1 MCKSQARRGTVS
13 FFFLERQARMPA
25 FYRLLYERRFFFCL
39 YATLWRQGVSLMKS
53 TRYAFGRALALL
65 CTFVFIS
72 FGFISCQ
79 TETEHETE
87 LDVYQIS
94 EDNALI
100 GEWKSSYDEIFAI
113 SSTSLSNGGSWGDCY
128 AGDSLLVSYTSE
140 AQTSGYIYIKYTR
153 AMNPDYSYSETAP
166 DVGKWYALSF
176 KNLTSSSIEI
186 SGAYK
191 TGGKTSAET
200 LEGALEEFSVENGYF
215 DSYSECVKS

>member
-1 MCKSQARRGTVS
+1 
-13 FFFLERQARMPA
+13 
-25 FYRLLYERRFFFCL
+25 
-39 YATLWRQGVSLMKS
+39 MKS

-87 LDVYQIS
+87 YVYVYQIS
-94 EDNALI
+94 DENILT
-100 GEWKSSYDEIFAI
+100 GEWKSSYGEIYAI

-176 KNLTSSSIEI
+176 KNLTSSSMEI
-186 SGAYK
+186 SGAFK
-191 TGGKTSAET
+191 KEGKTSTET
-200 LEGALEEFSVENGYF
+200 LEEAIKEFTVKNGYF
-215 DSYSECVKS
+215 DSYSECVKR

>member
-1 MCKSQARRGTVS
+1 
-13 FFFLERQARMPA
+13 
-25 FYRLLYERRFFFCL
+25 
-39 YATLWRQGVSLMKS
+39 MKS

-79 TETEHETE
+79 PDTGYETEYVNLTGKWA
-87 LDVYQIS
+87 S
-94 EDNALI
+94 SF
-100 GEWKSSYDEIFAI
+100 GEIYAI
-113 SSTSLSNGGSWGDCY
+113 SSTSLSNGGGWGDCY

-176 KNLTSSSIEI
+176 KNLTSSSMEI
-186 SGAYK
+186 SGAFK
-191 TGGKTSAET
+191 KEGKTSTET
-200 LEGALEEFSVENGYF
+200 LEEAIEEFTVKNGYF
-215 DSYSECVKS
+215 DSYSECVKR

>member
-1 MCKSQARRGTVS
+1 
-13 FFFLERQARMPA
+13 
-25 FYRLLYERRFFFCL
+25 
-39 YATLWRQGVSLMKS
+39 MKS

-100 GEWKSSYDEIFAI
+100 GEWESSYGEIYAI
-113 SSTSLSNGGSWGDCY
+113 STTSLSNGGSWGDCY

-153 AMNPDYSYSETAP
+153 AINPDGYSYSETAP

-176 KNLTSSSIEI
+176 KNLTSSSMEI
-186 SGAYK
+186 SGAFK
-191 TGGKTSAET
+191 KEGKTSTET
-200 LEGALEEFSVENGYF
+200 LEEAIEEFTVKNGYF
-215 DSYSECVKS
+215 DSYSECVKR

>member
-1 MCKSQARRGTVS
+1 
-13 FFFLERQARMPA
+13 
-25 FYRLLYERRFFFCL
+25 
-39 YATLWRQGVSLMKS
+39 MKS

-79 TETEHETE
+79 TETEYETE
-87 LDVYQIS
+87 YVNLTGKWES
-94 EDNALI
+94 SF
-100 GEWKSSYDEIFAI
+100 GEIYAI
-113 SSTSLSNGGSWGDCY
+113 SSTSLSNGGSWGDSY

-176 KNLTSSSIEI
+176 KNLTSSSMEI
-186 SGAYK
+186 SGAFK
-191 TGGKTSAET
+191 AEGKTSTET
-200 LEGALEEFSVENGYF
+200 LEEAIEEFTVKNGYF
-215 DSYSECVKS
+215 DSYSECVKR

>member
-1 MCKSQARRGTVS
+1 
-13 FFFLERQARMPA
+13 
-25 FYRLLYERRFFFCL
+25 
-39 YATLWRQGVSLMKS
+39 MKS

-100 GEWKSSYDEIFAI
+100 GEWESSYGEIYKI
-113 SSTSLSNGGSWGDCY
+113 SATALSNYYTYEGETYDGY
-128 AGDSLLVSYTSE
+128 AGDSLVVRYTNE
-140 AQTSGYIYIKYTR
+140 GQTAGYIYIKYTR
-153 AMNPDYSYSETAP
+153 AMNPDYTYSETAP
-166 DVGKWYALSF
+166 DTGKWYAFSF
-176 KNLTSSSIEI
+176 KNLTSSSVSI

-215 DSYSECVKS
+215 DSYSECAKS

>member
-1 MCKSQARRGTVS
+1 
-13 FFFLERQARMPA
+13 
-25 FYRLLYERRFFFCL
+25 
-39 YATLWRQGVSLMKS
+39 MKS

-100 GEWKSSYDEIFAI
+100 GKWESSHGEIFAI
-113 SSTSLSNGGSWGDCY
+113 SSTSLSNSGSWGDCY
-128 AGDSLLVSYTSE
+128 AGDSLVVRYTNE
-140 AQTSGYIYIKYTR
+140 GQTAGYIYIKYTR
-153 AMNPDYSYSETAP
+153 AMNPDYTYSETAP
-166 DVGKWYALSF
+166 DTGKWYAFSF
-176 KNLTSSSIEI
+176 KNLTSSSVSI

-191 TGGKTSAET
+191 QGGKTSAET
-200 LEGALEEFSVENGYF
+200 LEDALVEFTVENCYF
-215 DSYSECVKS
+215 DFYSECAKS

>member
-1 MCKSQARRGTVS
+1 
-13 FFFLERQARMPA
+13 
-25 FYRLLYERRFFFCL
+25 
-39 YATLWRQGVSLMKS
+39 MKS

-100 GEWKSSYDEIFAI
+100 GKWESSYGEIFAI
-113 SSTSLSNGGSWGDCY
+113 STTSLSNGGSWGDCY

-140 AQTSGYIYIKYTR
+140 AQTSGYIYIKYIR
-153 AMNPDYSYSETAP
+153 AINPDYSYSETAP

-186 SGAYK
+186 SGAFK
-191 TGGKTSAET
+191 AEGKTSTET
-200 LEGALEEFSVENGYF
+200 LEEAIEEFTVKNGYF
-215 DSYSECVKS
+215 DSYSECVKR

>member
-1 MCKSQARRGTVS
+1 
-13 FFFLERQARMPA
+13 
-25 FYRLLYERRFFFCL
+25 
-39 YATLWRQGVSLMKS
+39 MKS

-100 GEWKSSYDEIFAI
+100 GEWESSFGEIYAI

-153 AMNPDYSYSETAP
+153 AINPDDSSYSETAP

-186 SGAYK
+186 SGAFK
-191 TGGKTSAET
+191 KEGKTSTET
-200 LEGALEEFSVENGYF
+200 LEEAIEEFTVKNGYF
-215 DSYSECVKS
+215 DSYSECVKR